1 MIQIPYCYIIS
12 YNVTKMA
19 IIIPFLFVLFSG
31 CMYQQNMDIGE
42 SEAIQ
47 NTVTDQAVFSS
58 SVYNSRN
65 DWKRIKDTLILILI
79 YRYSQ
84 AMCHTCIVE
93 DLDELQKFQEQI
105 GKGKILV
112 IPAYAQDRSSEI
124 LLKNELSDF
133 RYINIPV
140 DSLVIPTSESGEYK
154 RYFAFIGKNGD
165 IEMVFF
171 PKINYPQ
178 FTRSYFKE
186 VKKRIKSQ

>member
-1 MIQIPYCYIIS
+1 
-12 YNVTKMA
+12 MA